1 MKVSSAVWRQ
11 WVIAGILIGLIISLF
26 KILLLDWDVFTRLT
40 TGDPLV
46 YLAVL
51 VLSAFVMHY
60 FKQRFPM
67 IRGSG
72 CPQLKGVLLNRLEM
86 KPEAELPLKFGS
98 VVLMNGLGLSAGS
111 AGPAVQLGA
120 YFGQLILK
128 GRKNNDFLL
137 SCAMAAFAVLYGVPM
152 AAVAF
157 AIEEYQ
163 MKLKLEQLLSLGVI
177 MTVALSIRYTLFGF
191 APTLNFTMARFP
203 IWLGMSMLFGG
214 SLVLGLAFKNSQL
227 WLGKLYRWKP
237 LILLP
242 FMLTYYFS
250 KVMPQLLGGGIV
262 LFSFME
268 AQGASL
274 LLETAIILLLG
285 KVIFSLVCLSSGVPA
300 GVFLPILAIGGILGS
315 ATALFSLEN
324 FSESVLAY
332 NSYIVLG
339 IALISTVIL
348 RRPFT
353 AALLAVELT
362 GNYGW
367 IPHILMTSLIIN
379 GLLQR
384 LGDRPLNEALLEKLL
399 DENKSIDY

>member
-1 MKVSSAVWRQ
+1 MSSAVWRQ
-11 WVIAGILIGLIISLF
+11 WVIAGILIGLSISLF

-40 TGDPLV
+40 TGEPLV
-46 YLAVL
+46 YLGVL

-72 CPQLKGVLLNRLEM
+72 CPQLKGVMLNRLEM

-128 GRKNNDFLL
+128 GRKNNAFLL

-152 AAVAF
+152 AAIAF

-163 MKLKLEQLLSLGVI
+163 MKLNLEQLLSLGVI
-177 MTVALSIRYTLFGF
+177 MTVALGIRYGLFGF
-191 APTLNFTMARFP
+191 APTLNFTMERYP
-203 IWLGMSMLFGG
+203 IWLGLGMLFGV
-214 SLVLGLAFKNSQL
+214 SQMLGLAFKYSQL

-274 LLETAIILLLG
+274 LLETAIMLLLG

-367 IPHILMTSLIIN
+367 IPHILLTSLIMN

-399 DENKSIDY
+399 DENKSMDY

>member
-1 MKVSSAVWRQ
+1 MSSAVWLQ
-11 WVIAGILIGLIISLF
+11 WVIAGILIGLSISLF

-40 TGDPLV
+40 TGDSRVYFGILV
-46 YLAVL
+46 I
-51 VLSAFVMHY
+51 SAFVMHY

-98 VVLMNGLGLSAGS
+98 VVLMNGLGLSVGS

-120 YFGQLILK
+120 CFGQLILR

-152 AAVAF
+152 AAIAF
-157 AIEEYQ
+157 AVEEYQ
-163 MKLKLEQLLSLGVI
+163 LRLKQEQLLSLGVI
-177 MTVALSIRYTLFGF
+177 MAVALGIRYSLFGF
-191 APTLNFTMARFP
+191 SPTLNFTMERYP
-203 IWLGMSMLFGG
+203 NWIGMGMLFGV
-214 SLVLGLAFKNSQL
+214 SLFLGLVFKFSQL

-237 LILLP
+237 LILVP
-242 FMLTYYFS
+242 FILTYYFS
-250 KVMPQLLGGGIV
+250 KIMPQLLGGGIV
-262 LFSFME
+262 LFSYME
-268 AQGASL
+268 AQGATL
-274 LLETAIILLLG
+274 LLETAVMLLLG

-315 ATALFSLEN
+315 VAALFSLEN

-353 AALLAVELT
+353 AVLLAVELT

-367 IPHILMTSLIIN
+367 FPYILLISLIMN
-379 GLLQR
+379 GLLKR
-384 LGDRPLNEALLEKLL
+384 LGDRPLNEALLDKLL
-399 DENKSIDY
+399 DEDVNIDY

>member
-1 MKVSSAVWRQ
+1 MSFAVCRE
-11 WVIAGILIGLIISLF
+11 WVIAGILIGLSISLF

-40 TGDPLV
+40 TGEPLV
-46 YLAVL
+46 YLGVL

-60 FKQRFPM
+60 FKARFPM

-72 CPQLKGVLLNRLEM
+72 CPQLKGVLNNRLEM

-163 MKLKLEQLLSLGVI
+163 MKLKLYQLLSLGVI
-177 MTVALSIRYTLFGF
+177 MSVALGIRYSLFGF
-191 APTLNFTMARFP
+191 SPTLNFTMERYP
-203 IWLGMSMLFGG
+203 NWLGTGMLFSV
-214 SLVLGLAFKNSQL
+214 SLFLGLVFKYSQL

-237 LILLP
+237 LLLLP
-242 FMLTYYFS
+242 FMLTFYFS
-250 KVMPQLLGGGIV
+250 KIMPQLLGGGIV
-262 LFSFME
+262 LFSYME
-268 AQGASL
+268 AKGPSL
-274 LLETAIILLLG
+274 LLETAILLLLG

-315 ATALFSLEN
+315 ASALFSLEN

-367 IPHILMTSLIIN
+367 IPHLLLTSLIMN